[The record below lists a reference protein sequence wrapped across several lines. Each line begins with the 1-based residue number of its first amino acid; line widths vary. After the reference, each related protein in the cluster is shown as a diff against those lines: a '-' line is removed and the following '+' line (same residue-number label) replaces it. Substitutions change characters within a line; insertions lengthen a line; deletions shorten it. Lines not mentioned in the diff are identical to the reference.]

1 VIAPQ
6 SQVYTTDESSHLL
19 PTARDLLSIHRK
31 RVMGAGELAV
41 RLHQRDEYAAQ
52 AVIEALT
59 FDGEVLT

>member
-1 VIAPQ
+1 MIAPQ
-6 SQVYTTDESSHLL
+6 SQVYTTDESSQLL
-19 PTARDLLSIHRK
+19 PNARDLLSIHRE

-59 FDGEVLT
+59 VDGEVLT